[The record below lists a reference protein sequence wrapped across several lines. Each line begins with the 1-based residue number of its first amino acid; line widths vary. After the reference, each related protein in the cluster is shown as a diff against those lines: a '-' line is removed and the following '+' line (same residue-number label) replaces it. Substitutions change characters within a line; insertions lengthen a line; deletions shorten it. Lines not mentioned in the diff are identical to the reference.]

1 MSKPKN
7 SKDRPAHE
15 PSSPAALQALD
26 LDLAS
31 LVPDR
36 RNANKGTQKGRG
48 LLAKSISDLGAG
60 RSVVVDAKG
69 QIVAGNKSVQ
79 AFVEA
84 GMTDAIVVDSDGTRP
99 IVVRRTD
106 WDLDDRKGD
115 ARRYAYLDN
124 RVAEIDLEWDGEV
137 IADDLANGLVLDDV
151 FGEAEL
157 RKLTGLGGP
166 QDGDDDVPEPPANP
180 TTKPGDTWVLG
191 RHRVHC
197 GDSTSPASYAAACG
211 PHKPWIMVTDPPYGV
226 EYDPTWRKGVHDDG
240 SVGSSGKVKNDDRTG
255 WMDAWRLF
263 GGDVAYAWHAAMKQG
278 PELASDLAACGFE
291 IRAQIVWVK
300 NRATISR
307 GAYHWGH
314 ETCWY
319 AVRKGKTARW
329 SGDRKQSTVWEMQ
342 VPTAKSGIDEG
353 DTKTNHST
361 QKPVEAMLRPLQN
374 HGAPG
379 DVVYDP
385 FLGSGTTLIAAERS
399 GRTCVGVELDPAY
412 VDVIVARWEKATGLV
427 AHREDGSGLVA
438 PAAEVEGASESAA
451 E

>member
-26 LDLAS
+26 LDLAT

-60 RSVVVDAKG
+60 RSVVVDGKG

-84 GMTDAIVVDSDGTRP
+84 GMTDAIVIDSDGTRP

-106 WDLDDRKGD
+106 WDLDDRKGA

-137 IADDLANGLVLDDV
+137 IADDLANGLILDDV
-151 FGEAEL
+151 FTETEL
-157 RKLTGLGGP
+157 RKLAGAGAS
-166 QDGDDDVPEPPANP
+166 QEGDDDVPEPPANP

-226 EYDPTWRKGVHDDG
+226 EYDPEWREGAASK
-240 SVGSSGKVKNDDRTG
+240 GKVKNDDRADWTE
-255 WMDAWRLF
+255 AWKLF
-263 GGDVAYAWHAAMKQG
+263 QGDVAYVWHASLFA
-278 PELASDLAACGFE
+278 PVVADSLHRAGFE
-291 IRAQIVWVK
+291 HRAQIIWK
-300 NRATISR
+300 KPSITFSR
-307 GAYHWGH
+307 GAYHWQH
-314 ETCWY
+314 EPCWY
-319 AVRKGKTARW
+319 AVRKGKPARW
-329 SGDRKQSTVWEMQ
+329 SGDRTQSTIWEMA
-342 VPTAKSGIDEG
+342 VPGKATG
-353 DTKTNHST
+353 DVDDAKTNHGT

-385 FLGSGTTLIAAERS
+385 FLGSGTTLMAAERS